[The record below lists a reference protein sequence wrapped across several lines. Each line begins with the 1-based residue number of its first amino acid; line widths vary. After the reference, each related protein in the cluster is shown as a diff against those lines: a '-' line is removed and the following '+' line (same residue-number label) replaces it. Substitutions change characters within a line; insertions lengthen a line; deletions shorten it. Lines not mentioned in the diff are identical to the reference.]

1 MARVRLPPWPL
12 LLRSP
17 SRATRVQRHFASQP
31 LPRGVTKEV
40 LKVGEGLAVQHGQNV
55 TVHCVGFGKNG
66 DLSIPFW
73 STRDPGQRAFTFRV
87 GTGEVIPA
95 WDAGVL
101 TMRVGETAS
110 ILSDADNA
118 YGREGFPQWGILPN
132 SKLRFE
138 IEVIT
143 ASRWID
149 AKNV

>member
-1 MARVRLPPWPL
+1 ML
-12 LLRSP
+12 LLSLPRTNYAQ
-17 SRATRVQRHFASQP
+17 RRHFACQP
-31 LPRGVTKEV
+31 LPRGVTKEI
-40 LKVGEGLAVQHGQNV
+40 LQVGDGVAVQHGQNV

-118 YGREGFPQWGILPN
+118 YGCGGFPKWGILPN
-132 SKLRFE
+132 SNLRFE
-138 IEVIT
+138 IEVLT